1 MKRPGYTV
9 AVRELCEFAAKE
21 GDLDLRFTPS
31 PTAEEGILG
40 HKTVASRRGASHRSE
55 VAVAGAFEELLVRG
69 RIDGYSESLQ
79 LLEEVKTFKG
89 DLEHMPAN
97 HRALHW
103 AQAKV
108 YAWLLC
114 QQLGLAEL
122 RVSLV
127 YFDIGTEAET
137 PFVELC
143 SAGELKS
150 FFESL
155 CSRFLAWARQEL
167 EHRVERDLG
176 LLSLTFPHGTFRGGQ
191 RALAEN
197 AYKAVQ
203 SGRCLMAQAPTGIG
217 KTLGTL
223 FPLLK
228 AAPSQKLDKVF
239 FLSAKTAGRAVAL
252 EALDVLQRL
261 HPAPALRVVELV
273 ARDKVCEHPDKA
285 CHGDSCPLAKGFYD
299 RLPAARAAAVLQ
311 PRLTREPLRHLARA
325 HQICPYYLSQELVRW
340 ADVVVGDYN
349 YYFDCSG
356 ALLYGLTV
364 VNEWKVAVLVDEA
377 HNLVERGRSMYSA
390 ELVQGDLEAAVHA
403 SPTELRPA
411 LRRVLRTWCAL
422 LERQADGYKAYAKPP
437 ESLVS
442 SLREAAS
449 AISDFASDS
458 AIGAEDALLRFY
470 FDALHFGRLAES
482 FGSHSLFDV
491 SVDTVVGESRDG
503 HSPAS
508 KLCIRNVVPAPYLK
522 PRFSAAH
529 ATVLFSATLS
539 PQRFYA
545 DSLGLPDD
553 TAWLDVDGAFS
564 SEQLAVHIV
573 DGIST
578 RYHRRVTSL
587 NPIAKLM
594 AAEYAARPG
603 NYLAFFSSFDY
614 LQQAIA
620 EFTARHPHVPV
631 WEQTRGMDEAERQA
645 FLARFT
651 PDGTGIA
658 FAVLGGAFAEGI
670 DLPGTRLIGA
680 FIATLGLP
688 QFNPVNEEMKRA
700 IDAAFGTGYEY
711 TYLYPGIRKVVQA
724 AGRVIRTP
732 TDRGSLFLIDDRFAR
747 PEVMEL
753 LPRWWTLVELF
764 VIVREQ
770 RRSASRRHHPAMFI
784 ERRRSVGED
793 GVHRL

>member
-1 MKRPGYTV
+1 
-9 AVRELCEFAAKE
+9 
-21 GDLDLRFTPS
+21 
-31 PTAEEGILG
+31 
-40 HKTVASRRGASHRSE
+40 
-55 VAVAGAFEELLVRG
+55 
-69 RIDGYSESLQ
+69 
-79 LLEEVKTFKG
+79 
-89 DLEHMPAN
+89 MPAN

-103 AQAKV
+103 AQAKA

-127 YFDIGTEAET
+127 YFDIGTETET

-143 SAGELKS
+143 SASELKV

-167 EHRVERDLG
+167 AHRAARDLG
-176 LLSLTFPHGTFRGGQ
+176 LVSLTFPHGTFRGGQ

-203 SGRCLMAQAPTGIG
+203 LGRCLMAQAPTGIG

-223 FPLLK
+223 FPVLK

-252 EALDVLQRL
+252 DALDVLQRSQPSPL
-261 HPAPALRVVELV
+261 LRVVELV
-273 ARDKVCEHPDKA
+273 ARDKVCEHPDLA

-299 RLPAARAAAVLQ
+299 RLPAAREAAVGQLQ
-311 PRLTREPLRHLARA
+311 MTREPLRDLARA
-325 HQICPYYLSQELVRW
+325 HRVCPYYFSQELVRW

-349 YYFDCSG
+349 YYFDSGG
-356 ALLYGLTV
+356 ALFYGLTV
-364 VNEWKVAVLVDEA
+364 VNDWRVAVLVDEA
-377 HNLVERGRSMYSA
+377 HNLVDRARGMYSA
-390 ELVQGDLEAAVHA
+390 ELTQSDLQAAIRVA
-403 SPTELRPA
+403 PSELKPA
-411 LRRVLRTWCAL
+411 LRRVLRTWRAL
-422 LERQADGYKAYAKPP
+422 VKAQDAPYKAYAKPP
-437 ESLVS
+437 ENLVS
-442 SLREAAS
+442 CLRDAAS
-449 AISDFASDS
+449 AISDFATDS
-458 AIGAEDALLRFY
+458 AVGADDPLLRFY

-482 FGSHSLFDV
+482 FGAHSLFDV
-491 SVDTVVGESRDG
+491 SVEARNTEVEGTHEPS
-503 HSPAS
+503 SM
-508 KLCIRNVVPAPYLK
+508 LCLRNVVPAPFLK
-522 PRFSAAH
+522 PRFAAAR
-529 ATVLFSATLS
+529 ATVLFSATLA

-553 TAWLDVDGAFS
+553 TAWLDVEGTFNA
-564 SEQLAVHIV
+564 EQLAVRIV

-578 RYHRRVTSL
+578 RYRRRGDSL
-587 NPIAKLM
+587 APIAGLM
-594 AAEYAARPG
+594 AAQYAERPG
-603 NYLAFFSSFDY
+603 NYLAFFSSFEY
-614 LQQAIA
+614 LQQALS
-620 EFTARHPHVPV
+620 EFTARHPNVPV
-631 WEQTRGMDEAERQA
+631 WEQTRQMGEAERLA

-651 PDGTGIA
+651 PDSAGIA

-680 FIATLGLP
+680 FIATLGMP

-700 IDAAFGTGYEY
+700 IDATFGTGYEY

-732 TDRGSLFLIDDRFAR
+732 SDRGSLFLIDDRFAR

-753 LPRWWTLVELF
+753 LPRWWDV
-764 VIVREQ
+764 Q
-770 RRSASRRHHPAMFI
+770 GRSPAHVA
-784 ERRRSVGED
+784 VG
-793 GVHRL
+793 